1 LPCNVIVYEEGD
13 KTVVNIIDPLSM
25 TSFIQ
30 DPALD
35 QVADEAHQ
43 RLKRVSEA
51 LQK

>member
-1 LPCNVIVYEEGD
+1 M
-13 KTVVNIIDPLSM
+13 VNIIDLLSM
-25 TSFIQ
+25 TRFIQ

-35 QVADEAHQ
+35 LVADEAHQ